1 VAKDQRDRG
10 GKRKYPEVY
19 ERMIPIAL
27 GIILVAIVVVLII
40 AAAIA
45 LRLVPGV
52 SY

>member
-1 VAKDQRDRG
+1 MTKDQNDRG
-10 GKRKYPEVY
+10 GKRQYPEVY
-19 ERMIPIAL
+19 ERMIPIIL
-27 GIILVAIVVVLII
+27 GVILVAIVIVLVI